1 MHQYTKDLRVS
12 CASRVRFFDLALTSF
27 YSHGVISGPISC
39 VRRMLPAQGSKTMLQ
54 HDRHLFSCYM
64 LARPFSNKYQ
74 VLLTS
79 SDASTRLRP
88 SSRTMTSQ
96 SSLTHHQS
104 TSSISKFSAKAV
116 ATASYIH
123 TVPIAVAPVGRSP
136 FDPYQPLK
144 SGCLQVAS
152 STCNQWF
159 RVQFQPCPPHLRP

>member
-1 MHQYTKDLRVS
+1 MHEYAKDLQVS
-12 CASRVRFFDLALTSF
+12 CASRVHFFDLASTSF
-27 YSHGVISGPISC
+27 CSHGVISGPISC
-39 VRRMLPAQGSKTMLQ
+39 LRSMLPAQGSKPMLQ

-64 LARPFSNKYQ
+64 LARPFSNKHQ

-96 SSLTHHQS
+96 SSLNHHQS
-104 TSSISKFSAKAV
+104 TSSTSKFSAKA
-116 ATASYIH
+116 AAPASYIH

-136 FDPYQPLK
+136 FDPCQPPK

-152 STCNQWF
+152 FACNQWI
-159 RVQFQPCPPHLRP
+159 RVQFQPCPPHLRS